1 MNKNEFNRMISLA
14 DEKYVDEIFEDRLS
28 GKRKNIFVTFT
39 AAAAALA
46 AAVVGIGYFVSTA
59 GSDGIEMPEPAVI
72 IDDVTEAEVTDV
84 TAVAVPIDCEEI
96 FKNKGGEFPI
106 SFYCRFDDEFG
117 NDSQNSFDAD
127 YIKSIIP
134 FSAEGYSDERNQFY
148 AYCDGNNEP
157 YGISLYLESE
167 FDETASPKFR
177 SIKIDICAKGRLE
190 RYFPEEAEP
199 VSCFGVDIYGFDD
212 TANYYEGA
220 YDRNLKAYF
229 VIGDTEY
236 AVETSNLSCEET
248 VKIIE
253 DIIKSGFSFTALDLS
268 RGSDFDYK
276 TKEMSLA
283 EANKIEPFAGHV
295 PQLENV
301 MSLYKNVTYAVEK
314 NDGEEVWSALYFSF
328 SNYYSS
334 GNTNEKRILFHYYTR
349 EWRDTKN
356 FDNVINWQDITQES
370 LDACMVGDEYKFTLI
385 CDGFMINVTAK
396 CAADELWAY
405 IENIRDDTFSTEN
418 NTITLAEAANTPF
431 AELVPKTEKI
441 GDLSVGNI
449 YLEKDG
455 ENTTL
460 TMDYSSQGR
469 VGAFSYYGLVYHT
482 DSRRV
487 LENVVPIEIITKEYI
502 EQLAAE
508 PSGAGNN
515 KRFELSIDCGG
526 IWINIYG
533 DCTSEELWEYVSA
546 INGGTSGNFDF
557 SAFGTL
563 AEANKLEH
571 FAGYVPTVKEIGDM
585 KISTENG
592 SEVAAADSEEYGR
605 VLNICYQSEV
615 TSGDVYGGSDFK
627 AIALTYTEKKEYNI
641 PEAPIVRFEDILFAD
656 LDAYKTDGIRGGGRN
671 CYRFVIDCGTCFIT
685 VAADCTPDEMQTYIT
700 SLVIDNEFGN
710 KVTAEEEEL
719 KRRQEEEAEEERK
732 RTEEEAKKAE
742 SLVNAKL
749 ISLEKLKELAE
760 KGGELMWDD
769 FDGYDF
775 EDVGSGLCIRVY
787 GVEGGYTVMVGGGS
801 LKEKPMYVY
810 LDGNGKRIDMRY
822 ESIDGILN

>member
-46 AAVVGIGYFVSTA
+46 VILGAGFIAANTVRSPDISETMPSGFTA
-59 GSDGIEMPEPAVI
+59 ATPDDIL
-72 IDDVTEAEVTDV
+72 IDEAFDYSRFFENKITEQEVERLYK
-84 TAVAVPIDCEEI
+84 EEI
-96 FKNKGGEFPI
+96 IVGG
-106 SFYCRFDDEFG
+106 SSDKKTDFG
-117 NDSQNSFDAD
+117 NDATRKAMPFDTSIFNSTSSTFFYDLEDNVEFISIHLGKNMSVSDDIEQLKMCDIVVFRESELFSKLNLENYFPVQRYGVGVYGFETNTSKGDNKAAIFCANGSEYMISGGQSMTYDEMGTIIDAVISNGISANSFDL
-127 YIKSIIP
+127 
-134 FSAEGYSDERNQFY
+134 SAGYGY
-148 AYCDGNNEP
+148 
-157 YGISLYLESE
+157 
-167 FDETASPKFR
+167 
-177 SIKIDICAKGRLE
+177 DI
-190 RYFPEEAEP
+190 
-199 VSCFGVDIYGFDD
+199 V
-212 TANYYEGA
+212 
-220 YDRNLKAYF
+220 
-229 VIGDTEY
+229 TE
-236 AVETSNLSCEET
+236 N
-248 VKIIE
+248 I
-253 DIIKSGFSFTALDLS
+253 
-268 RGSDFDYK
+268 
-276 TKEMSLA
+276 SLA
-283 EANKIEPFAGHV
+283 EANTVEPFEGHI
-295 PQLENV
+295 PQSEIFSLERSV
-301 MSLYKNVTYAVEK
+301 SYLTFRE
-314 NDGEEVWSALYFSF
+314 NDEIVSQLMILTFTNPSGGYIDL
-328 SNYYSS
+328 NYY
-334 GNTNEKRILFHYYTR
+334 TNSEMNPYSYDRIISI
-349 EWRDTKN
+349 W
-356 FDNVINWQDITQES
+356 DITPEAIS
-370 LDACMVGDEYKFTLI
+370 AFYDNEEYNFTLI

-396 CAADELWAY
+396 CAADELW
-405 IENIRDDTFSTEN
+405 
-418 NTITLAEAANTPF
+418 
-431 AELVPKTEKI
+431 
-441 GDLSVGNI
+441 
-449 YLEKDG
+449 
-455 ENTTL
+455 
-460 TMDYSSQGR
+460 
-469 VGAFSYYGLVYHT
+469 
-482 DSRRV
+482 
-487 LENVVPIEIITKEYI
+487 
-502 EQLAAE
+502 
-508 PSGAGNN
+508 
-515 KRFELSIDCGG
+515 
-526 IWINIYG
+526 
-533 DCTSEELWEYVSA
+533 EYVST

-592 SEVAAADSEEYGR
+592 SEVAVADSEEYGR

-641 PEAPIVRFEDILFAD
+641 PEAPIVHFEDILFAD
-656 LDAYKTDGIRGGGRN
+656 LDAYKTDGIRGGGRS

-742 SLVNAKL
+742 SLVNARL

>member
-1 MNKNEFNRMISLA
+1 MISLA

-59 GSDGIEMPEPAVI
+59 GNDEIAVTDRSTVM
-72 IDDVTEAEVTDV
+72 IDDIADPEVTDV
-84 TAVAVPIDCEEI
+84 TAVVVPVSYEDF
-96 FKNKGGEFPI
+96 FKNKNENSEYPITFCPYYHELGG
-106 SFYCRFDDEFG
+106 
-117 NDSQNSFDAD
+117 NNQNVFDAE
-127 YIKSIIP
+127 YAKSVIP
-134 FSAEGYSDERNQFY
+134 FSTEGYSDERSQFY
-148 AYCDGNNEP
+148 SHCDDNDLP
-157 YGISLYLESE
+157 YGISLHLESE
-167 FDETASPKFR
+167 FNETASPKFR
-177 SIKIDICAKGRLE
+177 SINVCICEMGKLAHE
-190 RYFPEEAEP
+190 FPLEEAEP
-199 VSCFGVDIYGFDD
+199 VNCFGVDIYGFDE
-212 TANYYEGA
+212 TEYYYSGA

-229 VIGDTEY
+229 VFGNTEC

-405 IENIRDDTFSTEN
+405 
-418 NTITLAEAANTPF
+418 
-431 AELVPKTEKI
+431 
-441 GDLSVGNI
+441 
-449 YLEKDG
+449 
-455 ENTTL
+455 
-460 TMDYSSQGR
+460 
-469 VGAFSYYGLVYHT
+469 
-482 DSRRV
+482 
-487 LENVVPIEIITKEYI
+487 
-502 EQLAAE
+502 
-508 PSGAGNN
+508 
-515 KRFELSIDCGG
+515 
-526 IWINIYG
+526 
-533 DCTSEELWEYVSA
+533 VSA

-592 SEVAAADSEEYGR
+592 SEVAVADSEEYGR

-656 LDAYKTDGIRGGGRN
+656 LDAYKTDGIRGGGRS

-685 VAADCTPDEMQTYIT
+685 VAADCTPDDMQTYIT

-760 KGGELMWDD
+760 KGDGLMWDD

>member
-1 MNKNEFNRMISLA
+1 MISLA

-72 IDDVTEAEVTDV
+72 IDDVTEAEVTDF

-157 YGISLYLESE
+157 YGALLYFESE

-190 RYFPEEAEP
+190 HYFPEEAEP

-236 AVETSNLSCEET
+236 AVETANLSCEET

-276 TKEMSLA
+276 TEEMSLA

-314 NDGEEVWSALYFSF
+314 NDDEEVWSALYFSF

-396 CAADELWAY
+396 CTA
-405 IENIRDDTFSTEN
+405 
-418 NTITLAEAANTPF
+418 
-431 AELVPKTEKI
+431 
-441 GDLSVGNI
+441 
-449 YLEKDG
+449 
-455 ENTTL
+455 
-460 TMDYSSQGR
+460 
-469 VGAFSYYGLVYHT
+469 
-482 DSRRV
+482 
-487 LENVVPIEIITKEYI
+487 
-502 EQLAAE
+502 
-508 PSGAGNN
+508 
-515 KRFELSIDCGG
+515 
-526 IWINIYG
+526 
-533 DCTSEELWEYVSA
+533 EELWEYVSA
-546 INGGTSGNFDF
+546 VKGNSVSTSAAFDF

-592 SEVAAADSEEYGR
+592 SEVAVADSEEYGR

-656 LDAYKTDGIRGGGRN
+656 LDAYKTDGIRGGGRS

-710 KVTAEEEEL
+710 KVTAEEEE
-719 KRRQEEEAEEERK
+719 AEEERK

-742 SLVNAKL
+742 SSVNAKL

-760 KGGELMWDD
+760 KGDGLMWDD